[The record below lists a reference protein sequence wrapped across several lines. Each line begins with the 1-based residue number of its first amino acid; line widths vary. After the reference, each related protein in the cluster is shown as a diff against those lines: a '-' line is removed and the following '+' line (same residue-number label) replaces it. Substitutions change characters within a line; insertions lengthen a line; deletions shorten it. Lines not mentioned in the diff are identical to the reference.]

1 MTVITS
7 APATVS
13 TGLRWLTGM
22 RRAVATAST
31 QVATKAA
38 AARSR
43 YRRPALT
50 IGGLGSI
57 AAAGY
62 QVNLG
67 VGLLIT
73 GAMCLLFEWLG
84 SDE

>member
-13 TGLRWLTGM
+13 TGLKWL
-22 RRAVATAST
+22 AST
-31 QVATKAA
+31 RRVVASTAKQAITIA
-38 AARSR
+38 TAARSR

-67 VGLLIT
+67 VGLLVT

>member
-1 MTVITS
+1 MTVITT
-7 APATVS
+7 ATAS
-13 TGLRWLTGM
+13 SGLKWLTGT
-22 RRAVATAST
+22 RRALATAT
-31 QVATKAA
+31 TKAA
-38 AARSR
+38 TIAATARSR

-67 VGLLIT
+67 VGLLVT

>member
-7 APATVS
+7 APAS
-13 TGLRWLTGM
+13 SGLKWLTGV
-22 RRAVATAST
+22 RRTLTTAST
-31 QVATKAA
+31 RIAGAAA
-38 AARSR
+38 AARTR

-67 VGLLIT
+67 VGLLVT

>member
-13 TGLRWLTGM
+13 TGLRWLTGT
-22 RRAVATAST
+22 RRTLATAAKRATAVAVT
-31 QVATKAA
+31 
-38 AARSR
+38 ARSR

-67 VGLLIT
+67 VGLLVT